1 MTMTTIYPSDERIPF
16 INEGMDDVLR
26 VGIVFFHRQ
35 VWELGVHHYQWPL
48 LLADKMAS
56 RKMFPAPA
64 ATSKPSLSSMV

>member
-1 MTMTTIYPSDERIPF
+1 MTMATIYPSDERIPF